1 MADMDQV
8 QIVRKGRD
16 AVAGWREE
24 HPGETMDLYNSYMSH
39 VRIPMVDL
47 S

>member
-24 HPGETMDLYNSYMSH
+24 HPGNHGSL
-39 VRIPMVDL
+39 
-47 S
+47 

>member
-16 AVAGWREE
+16 AVASWREE
-24 HPGETMDLYNSYMSH
+24 HPGVTENVTRNKHNRGFL
-39 VRIPMVDL
+39 R
-47 S
+47 